1 MAPEPQIWPFPTPQ
15 HLARGRSAA
24 CLRELFVSFFF
35 FFFTLNKS
43 ASVPLSP
50 NSWDNWIVAITG
62 QRIAEPPHLPYR
74 QAPRIA
80 QVHFFFQ
87 SQTLVNAPRG
97 SQFTCILKT
106 HLKFPRKKKMGEL
119 EKVSINSLPIHPKD
133 RPAWDAAPCSC

>member
-35 FFFTLNKS
+35 FFTLNKLPL
-43 ASVPLSP
+43 VPLSP